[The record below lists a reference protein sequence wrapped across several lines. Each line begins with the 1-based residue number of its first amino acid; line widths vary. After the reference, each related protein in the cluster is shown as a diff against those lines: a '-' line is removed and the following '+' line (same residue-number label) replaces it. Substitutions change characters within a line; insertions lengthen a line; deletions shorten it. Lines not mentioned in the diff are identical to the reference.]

1 MGQVLNVLHTAIQNK
16 RVLIKPHFEDFDKT
30 KQGYVSKN
38 QFLRIL
44 NQFRLF
50 PDENALNL
58 ILKRYMDKGSV
69 DEVNYYEFCK
79 DVDIYDEGVEISK
92 KYAQSFLD
100 YKKPLNEP

>member
-1 MGQVLNVLHTAIQNK
+1 MKTHCNYPSFIFHLPLNLHESTHP
-16 RVLIKPHFEDFDKT
+16 R
-30 KQGYVSKN
+30 
-38 QFLRIL
+38 
-44 NQFRLF
+44 
-50 PDENALNL
+50 NL

-100 YKKPLNEP
+100 YKKPTNEPQPTIYNDRPEGIDDLLAKIRRKVKEQR

>member
-1 MGQVLNVLHTAIQNK
+1 
-16 RVLIKPHFEDFDKT
+16 
-30 KQGYVSKN
+30 
-38 QFLRIL
+38 
-44 NQFRLF
+44 
-50 PDENALNL
+50 
-58 ILKRYMDKGSV
+58 MDKGSV